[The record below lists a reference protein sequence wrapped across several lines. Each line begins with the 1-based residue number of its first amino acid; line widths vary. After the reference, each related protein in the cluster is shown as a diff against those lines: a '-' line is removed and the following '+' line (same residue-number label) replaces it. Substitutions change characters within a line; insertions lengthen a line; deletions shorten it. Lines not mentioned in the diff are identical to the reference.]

1 MDDHLTRRGSF
12 SRELHVRRDFEC
24 AKIRKEII
32 YLITKLRGTSW
43 VSHFFETFL
52 RRGMILGRDFV
63 SLRCTVLCRKVE
75 TNFYYVI
82 LYVWRLRDLPFL
94 LREVKDHLT
103 NSSFEKSSL
112 FVLLE
117 SKLFRTKDS
126 RRKEGYV
133 KNVREK
139 REDRYISS
147 FDYWVLEIY
156 RRKTN

>member
-1 MDDHLTRRGSF
+1 MVASLANFTSDAISNVRKYGKKLFTWSWNYVTH
-12 SRELHVRRDFEC
+12 REYLVR
-24 AKIRKEII
+24 
-32 YLITKLRGTSW
+32 
-43 VSHFFETFL
+43 HFLETFL

-139 REDRYISS
+139 REDRYI
-147 FDYWVLEIY
+147 WVLITEC
-156 RRKTN
+156 